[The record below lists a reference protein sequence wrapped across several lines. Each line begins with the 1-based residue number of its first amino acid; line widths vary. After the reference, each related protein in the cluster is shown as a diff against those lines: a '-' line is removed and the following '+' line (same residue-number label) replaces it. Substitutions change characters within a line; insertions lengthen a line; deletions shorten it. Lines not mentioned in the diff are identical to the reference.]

1 MEIDCAFPLSLIV
14 GLITNVLNNML
25 PSSASFLNSQTQV
38 LSLAFD
44 LMHYV
49 ALRTRTKG

>member
-14 GLITNVLNNML
+14 GMITYILNSML

-38 LSLAFD
+38 LSLAFE
-44 LMHYV
+44 LMPYV